1 MLADYV
7 TAYLTHQKQTKYIL
21 IGAVHFIV
29 GGSFF
34 AYILIKVN
42 QDFNQEECVCMY
54 IIIQIRRGV
63 TQPVIA
69 P

>member
-7 TAYLTHQKQTKYIL
+7 AAYLTHQKQTKYIL

-34 AYILIKVN
+34 VHYMRRRNAY
-42 QDFNQEECVCMY
+42 VCLL
-54 IIIQIRRGV
+54 
-63 TQPVIA
+63 
-69 P
+69 